1 MPDDRMMPNDALR
14 ILFLAIEEVM
24 GKDGMRAAL
33 HGAKLERY
41 IDNYPPKNLNL
52 EVRFSEYGAV
62 EQAVEDFYGARGA
75 RAMLLRVGR
84 ATFDYGIKEQSAVLG
99 LAGQA
104 LKAMPLPTTAKM
116 KLLLEQMISAVN
128 KTVNQPAALEEDAH
142 SFIWVVSHCM
152 CLYRPKHSSPA
163 CFVTLGGL
171 MEATKW
177 LTDKQFAVQEIACMN
192 MGADACRFRISKTPE
207 SA

>member
-24 GKDGMRAAL
+24 GRDGMKAAL

-52 EVRFSEYGAV
+52 EVKFSEYGAI
-62 EQAVEDFYGARGA
+62 EQAIEEFYGPRGA

-84 ATFDYGIKEQSAVLG
+84 STFNYGIKEQSAVLG

-116 KLLLEQMISAVN
+116 KLLLEQMVAAVN
-128 KTVNQPAALEEDAH
+128 KTVNQPAILEEDAD
-142 SFIWVVSHCM
+142 SFNWVVSHCM
-152 CLYRPKHSSPA
+152 CLYRPHHQTPA

-171 MEATKW
+171 IEATKW
-177 LTDKQFAVQEIACMN
+177 LTDKQFPVQEMTCMS

-207 SA
+207 

>member
-14 ILFLAIEEVM
+14 ILFMAIEEVM

-33 HGAKLERY
+33 RGSKLDRY
-41 IDNYPPKNLNL
+41 IDNYPPKNLDL
-52 EVRFSEYGAV
+52 EIKFSEYGAV
-62 EQAVEDFYGARGA
+62 EQAVEDFYGVRGA

-84 ATFDYGIKEQSAVLG
+84 TTFNYGIKEQSAVLG
-99 LAGQA
+99 LAGQT
-104 LKAMPLPTTAKM
+104 LKAMPLPTTTKM
-116 KLLLEQMISAVN
+116 KLLLDQMVAAVN
-128 KTVNQPAALEEDAH
+128 KTINQPATLTEDAD

-152 CLYRPKHSSPA
+152 CLYRPKHASPC

-177 LTDKQFAVQEIACMN
+177 LTDKQFPVQEIACMN
-192 MGADACRFRISKTPE
+192 QGADACRFRVSKTPE
-207 SA
+207 

>member
-14 ILFLAIEEVM
+14 ILFMAIEEVM
-24 GKDGMRAAL
+24 GPDGMRAAL

-52 EVRFSEYGAV
+52 EVKFSEYGSV
-62 EQAVEDFYGARGA
+62 EQAVEEFYGARGA
-75 RAMLLRVGR
+75 RAMLQRVGR
-84 ATFDYGIKEQSAVLG
+84 ATFNYGIKEQSGVLG

-104 LKAMPLPTTAKM
+104 LKAMPLPTSAKI
-116 KLLLEQMISAVN
+116 KLLLEQMVAAVN
-128 KTVNQPAALEEDAH
+128 KTVNQPVTLEEDAD
-142 SFIWVVSHCM
+142 SFHWIVSHCM
-152 CLYRPKHSSPA
+152 CLYRPQHQAPC

-177 LTDKQFAVQEIACMN
+177 LTDKPFPVQEVVCLN
-192 MGADACRFRISKTPE
+192 QGADACRFRISKTPE
-207 SA
+207 

>member
-14 ILFLAIEEVM
+14 ILFMAIEEVM

-52 EVRFSEYGAV
+52 EVKFSEYGAV

-75 RAMLLRVGR
+75 RAMLQRVGR
-84 ATFDYGIKEQSAVLG
+84 ATFNYGIKEQSAVLG

-104 LKAMPLPTTAKM
+104 LKAMPLPTRAKM
-116 KLLLEQMISAVN
+116 KLLLEQMVAAVN
-128 KTVNQPAALEEDAH
+128 KTVNQPARLEEDAD
-142 SFIWVVSHCM
+142 SFQWVVSHCM
-152 CLYRPKHSSPA
+152 CLYRPQHQLP
-163 CFVTLGGL
+163 CCYVTLGGL

-177 LTDKQFAVQEIACMN
+177 LTDKPFPVQEVTCLN
-192 MGADACRFRISKTPE
+192 QGADACRFRISKTPE
-207 SA
+207 

>member
-14 ILFLAIEEVM
+14 ILFMAIEEVM
-24 GKDGMRAAL
+24 GKDGMKAAL

-84 ATFDYGIKEQSAVLG
+84 TTFNYGIKEQSAVLG

-104 LKAMPLPTTAKM
+104 LKAMPLPTSAKM
-116 KLLLEQMISAVN
+116 KLLLDQMIAAVN
-128 KTVNQPAALEEDAH
+128 KTVNQPAVLEDQAD
-142 SFIWVVSHCM
+142 SFHWVVSHCM
-152 CLYRPKHSSPA
+152 CLHRPRHASPC

-171 MEATKW
+171 TEAAKW
-177 LTDKQFAVQEIACMN
+177 LTDKQFPVQEITCMN
-192 MGADACRFRISKTPE
+192 QGADACRFKISKTPE
-207 SA
+207 

>member
-14 ILFLAIEEVM
+14 ILFMAIEEVM
-24 GKDGMRAAL
+24 GPDGMRAAL

-52 EVRFSEYGAV
+52 EVKFSEYGSV
-62 EQAVEDFYGARGA
+62 EQAVEEFYGARGA
-75 RAMLLRVGR
+75 RAMLQRVGR
-84 ATFDYGIKEQSAVLG
+84 ATFNYGIKEQSGVLG

-104 LKAMPLPTTAKM
+104 LKAMPLPTSAKI
-116 KLLLEQMISAVN
+116 KLLLEQMVAAVN
-128 KTVNQPAALEEDAH
+128 KTVNQPVTLEEDAD
-142 SFIWVVSHCM
+142 SFHWIVSHCM
-152 CLYRPKHSSPA
+152 CLYRPQHQAPC

-177 LTDKQFAVQEIACMN
+177 LTDKPFPVQEVTCLN
-192 MGADACRFRISKTPE
+192 QGADACRFRISKTPE
-207 SA
+207 

>member
-62 EQAVEDFYGARGA
+62 EQAVEDFYGPRGA

-84 ATFDYGIKEQSAVLG
+84 TTFNYAMKEQSAVLG

-104 LKAMPLPTTAKM
+104 LKVTPLPTSAKM
-116 KLLLEQMISAVN
+116 KLLLEQMVAAVN
-128 KTVNQPAALEEDAH
+128 KTVNQPATLEEDAD
-142 SFIWVVSHCM
+142 SFNWVVSHCM
-152 CLYRPKHSSPA
+152 CLKRPKHQSPC
-163 CFVTLGGL
+163 CFVTVGGL

-177 LTDKQFAVQEIACMN
+177 LTDKQYPVQEIACIN
-192 MGADACRFRISKTPE
+192 QGADACRFRVSKTPE
-207 SA
+207 

>member
-14 ILFLAIEEVM
+14 ILFMAIEDVM
-24 GKDGMRAAL
+24 GKDGMKAAL

-52 EVRFSEYGAV
+52 EVKFSEYGAV

-84 ATFDYGIKEQSAVLG
+84 TTFNYGIKEQSGVLG

-104 LKAMPLPTTAKM
+104 LKAMPLPTSAKM
-116 KLLLEQMISAVN
+116 KLLLDQMISAVN
-128 KTVNQPAALEEDAH
+128 KTVNQPAVLEEQAD
-142 SFIWVVSHCM
+142 SFHWVVSHCM
-152 CLYRPKHSSPA
+152 CLYRPKHTSPS

-177 LTDKQFAVQEIACMN
+177 LTDKQFPVQEVSCMN
-192 MGADACRFRISKTPE
+192 LGAEACRFKISKTPE
-207 SA
+207 